1 MKRVF
6 LLLMLSVLLLCS
18 CASAR
23 PFTRAEDGS
32 GYTDTRAERFYLA
45 LAPAFEPAS
54 AGDIYGEYHDKERDV
69 TRTFRVIPELDHTQ
83 FLTDENL
90 IVYFA
95 GETAPD
101 PAAWQLQA
109 ALVCEEDAISV
120 ERLRLTAEEHGELLT
135 LLQTTWFEGE
145 GGEQLPLGAPAYTR
159 RIKLTSAAYPN
170 LFYCFTLHAYENGEG
185 YFYDAVNRRT
195 VRVPDALLTALYPN
209 QTEES

>member
-1 MKRVF
+1 MKRI
-6 LLLMLSVLLLCS
+6 LLLLLLSALLLCS

-23 PFTRAEDGS
+23 PFARAEDGS

-45 LAPAFEPAS
+45 LDPAFEPAS

-69 TRTFRVIPELDHTQ
+69 TRTFRVIPQLDHAH
-83 FLTDENL
+83 FLADENR

-95 GETAPD
+95 GDTDPD
-101 PAAWQLQA
+101 PATWQLTA

-120 ERLRLTAEEHGELLT
+120 ERLRLTAEENGELLA

-145 GGEQLPLGAPAYTR
+145 GNALLPLGAPVYTR
-159 RIKLTSAAYPN
+159 RIKLTCAAYPN
-170 LFYCFTLHAYENGEG
+170 LFYCFTLHAYESGEG

-195 VRVPDALLTALYPN
+195 VRVPDALLAALHPD
-209 QTEES
+209 QTEEG